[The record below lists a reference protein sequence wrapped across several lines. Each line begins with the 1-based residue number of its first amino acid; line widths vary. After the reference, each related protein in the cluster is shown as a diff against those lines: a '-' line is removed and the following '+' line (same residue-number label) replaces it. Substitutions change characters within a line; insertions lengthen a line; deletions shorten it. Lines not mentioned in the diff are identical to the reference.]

1 MFSKILDY
9 LNIRQAGGI
18 ELFFATLLIFSTYS
32 FNGIPLQVVA
42 WCLLFV
48 LLFFKKKSKNV
59 VFRPLVVLTVYIL
72 FHDLV
77 YLFIANGNI
86 NAFIMQIVNFG
97 CMLMAVN
104 VFNIN
109 KLKGS
114 LNVIAIISMIGLL
127 YQWGIIASG
136 GGVHPIQIPFLD
148 MAKSRLETFSIRPSS
163 FFMEPASYVEFM
175 YIPLLFSLIDRKFIW
190 TGIIIASE
198 FLTTSTTGL
207 LTSFIMLIA
216 YIFTQK
222 VNLRI
227 RLLTLLLGGGML
239 FALTHVEAFKGSTE
253 KLDNT
258 DVETNMRLS
267 QGPYVV
273 STMNF
278 DEMILGTQYSSAYQY
293 CSAGR
298 APYVVFYDEEVFMST
313 TWKLILIYGVVGL
326 LLYLTFYYKIAKG
339 NRETVPL
346 VVCLIAVMFSSG
358 YGLGLSFVYS
368 GIPLLLLY
376 YKKQIH

>member
-1 MFSKILDY
+1 
-9 LNIRQAGGI
+9 
-18 ELFFATLLIFSTYS
+18 
-32 FNGIPLQVVA
+32 
-42 WCLLFV
+42 
-48 LLFFKKKSKNV
+48 
-59 VFRPLVVLTVYIL
+59 
-72 FHDLV
+72 
-77 YLFIANGNI
+77 
-86 NAFIMQIVNFG
+86 
-97 CMLMAVN
+97 
-104 VFNIN
+104 
-109 KLKGS
+109 
-114 LNVIAIISMIGLL
+114 
-127 YQWGIIASG
+127 
-136 GGVHPIQIPFLD
+136 
-148 MAKSRLETFSIRPSS
+148 
-163 FFMEPASYVEFM
+163 
-175 YIPLLFSLIDRKFIW
+175 
-190 TGIIIASE
+190 
-198 FLTTSTTGL
+198 
-207 LTSFIMLIA
+207 
-216 YIFTQK
+216 
-222 VNLRI
+222 
-227 RLLTLLLGGGML
+227 ML